1 MSKINTIIRSDAST
15 YIGSGHIMRC
25 LVLAEGLINHGH
37 DVMFACRIQEGD
49 LIEYIESKGIKV
61 FRLKK
66 TSQQIIPKHS
76 ADYQA
81 WLQVSWQEDAQE
93 FIKLVVDADLVIT
106 DHYAIDSLWQG
117 RIKTSLK
124 CSILAIDDLN
134 RTHNCEL
141 IVDQNLWPDMAT
153 RYQSSSGVKLLGPN
167 YALLRSSFSELKG
180 QNVPSKNQV
189 LAFFGGS
196 DLTMECMKLLKAA
209 LNEPPLPFHLKV
221 VAGRSNKA
229 YQELVSMSVSTE
241 ISVEK
246 FIDNFDLELKQSN
259 YVIGASGVSNWER
272 FCLGIPS
279 SIVSVA
285 ENQRTLS
292 QYLSDL
298 GSVRYLGDSDDT
310 DISSYA
316 HELQFLASCW
326 PNMRPL
332 SPVLVD
338 GLGVSRIIK
347 KIEEVL
353 VN

>member
-1 MSKINTIIRSDAST
+1 MNKIKTIIRSDASIF
-15 YIGSGHIMRC
+15 IGSGHIMRC
-25 LVLAEGLINHGH
+25 LVLADAMVKSGH
-37 DVMFACRIQEGD
+37 DVIFACRVQEGN
-49 LIEYIESKGIKV
+49 LINYIESKGFQVLHLPKASS
-61 FRLKK
+61 R
-66 TSQQIIPKHS
+66 IIPKHS

-81 WLQVSWQEDAQE
+81 WLQVPWQSDAHE
-93 FIKLVVDADLVIT
+93 FIELVVVADLVIT

-117 RIKTSLK
+117 LVKKSLG
-124 CSILAIDDLN
+124 CAILAIDDLN
-134 RTHNCEL
+134 RTHDCDL
-141 IVDQNLWPDMAT
+141 IVDQNLWPDIAT
-153 RYQSSSGVKLLGPN
+153 RYQGSPGFKLLGPK
-167 YALLRSSFSELKG
+167 YALLKESFRELKN
-180 QNVPSKNQV
+180 QVIPPKNQV

-209 LNEPPLPFHLKV
+209 LNESPLPFHLKI

-229 YQELVSMSVSTE
+229 YRELLSMSASTD

-285 ENQRTLS
+285 DNQKALS
-292 QYLSDL
+292 QYLSDI

-310 DISSYA
+310 SINSYVD
-316 HELQFLASCW
+316 ELRYLASYW
-326 PNMRPL
+326 PNVTPMKPI
-332 SPVLVD
+332 SVD
-338 GLGVSRIIK
+338 GLGISRIVK

-353 VN
+353 VK